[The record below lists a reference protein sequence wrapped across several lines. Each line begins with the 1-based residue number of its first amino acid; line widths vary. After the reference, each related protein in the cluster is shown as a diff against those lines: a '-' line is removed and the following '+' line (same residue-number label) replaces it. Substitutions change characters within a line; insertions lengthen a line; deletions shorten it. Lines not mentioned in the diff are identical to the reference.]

1 MIQHRLISLTFYKSL
16 TLKRY
21 LYTFHDKVISSV
33 MFFHSLRMY
42 LRLLL
47 SLEGYLAHRNKM
59 TCNLMQLVV
68 MQLFIFFFFFRE
80 NIAQGQKL
88 SSPNYYF
95 LFTISRN
102 SNNGLKLLNSPT
114 TEQDLKYSKTDVRR
128 NSAWVSNFF
137 IVFLDL
143 ISTLDYHTIYF
154 RKCSCAIEC

>member
-1 MIQHRLISLTFYKSL
+1 
-16 TLKRY
+16 
-21 LYTFHDKVISSV
+21 
-33 MFFHSLRMY
+33 
-42 LRLLL
+42 
-47 SLEGYLAHRNKM
+47 
-59 TCNLMQLVV
+59 MQLVV

-128 NSAWVSNFF
+128 NSA
-137 IVFLDL
+137 
-143 ISTLDYHTIYF
+143 
-154 RKCSCAIEC
+154 